1 MQPITIALPNL
12 SLSVCTRARFAKT
25 TRLMKIPQ
33 AVCVYAASS
42 SKVAPVYLQ
51 AAHKLG
57 TLLAQHRIT
66 LINGAGRTGLMAAT
80 TQGCLE
86 QGGKAV
92 GVIPT
97 FMLEQNW
104 QHASMSQLIEVDNMH
119 ERKQRMAHLSE
130 GIVALPGGCGTLE
143 ELLEIITWKQLGL
156 YTHPVVILNTN
167 GFYDPLIAMLQRAVD
182 ERFMSPLHATIW
194 QVASHPQEA
203 IDLLLNTPEWEP
215 SVRKLAAL

>member
-1 MQPITIALPNL
+1 MQAIIIVPPHLRLSIA
-12 SLSVCTRARFAKT
+12 SKAWVEKT
-25 TRLMKIPQ
+25 MHPMKPPQ
-33 AVCVYAASS
+33 SVCVYAASS
-42 SKVAPVYLQ
+42 SQVDPIYLQ
-51 AAHKLG
+51 AAHELG
-57 TLLAQHRIT
+57 RLLAQHRIT

-86 QGGKAV
+86 AGGTAV

-97 FMLEQNW
+97 FMLEQGW
-104 QHASMSQLIEVDNMH
+104 QHTSMSQLIEVDSMH
-119 ERKQRMAHLSE
+119 ARKQLMAERSQ
-130 GIVALPGGCGTLE
+130 GVVAVPGGCGTLE

-167 GFYDPLIAMLQRAVD
+167 GFYDPLMAMLQRAVD

-203 IDLLLNTPEWEP
+203 IDLLLNTPAWDA